1 MGTVINFRQA
11 EKKITRRKK
20 DKLASENRIIFG
32 RKKSEKT
39 LSKKEKA
46 ALNTHLDEHK
56 TDAPETDAPKEE

>member
-11 EKKITRRKK
+11 GKKIARRQK
-20 DKLASENRIIFG
+20 DKQASENRIIFG
-32 RKKSEKT
+32 RKKSEKI

-56 TDAPETDAPKEE
+56 TDEPKE